1 MGYYRGRKMAQK
13 KANKA
18 MSRIVR
24 NSINKTELPNNSSS
38 PERPAELVYTR
49 KILWNN
55 YRNEQS
61 YSNHRGDGDSF
72 KQYVERMRAFRLT
85 HAKTEPVE
93 AKARGSLLSLL
104 NLIPIYGIVVM
115 PGNSQ
120 N

>member
-1 MGYYRGRKMAQK
+1 MVQK

-18 MSRIVR
+18 MSRIIR
-24 NSINKTELPNNSSS
+24 SSINKTELPNNPSSL
-38 PERPAELVYTR
+38 ERPGELVYAR
-49 KILWNN
+49 KIVWNN

-72 KQYVERMRAFRLT
+72 EQYVERMRAFHLT

-93 AKARGSLLSLL
+93 ANARGSLLSLL

-115 PGNSQ
+115 PRNSQ